1 MNFKLNKL
9 TLSLIL
15 NAICTVAVIA
25 LSIVVSNQQSEIK
38 ILQKN
43 QIITTDISTYDS
55 RILDCENRILDL
67 EDNLSSSNDR
77 IDDLIR
83 AFNSLVSELNGWQFI

>member
-38 ILQKN
+38 ILQKK

-77 IDDLIR
+77 IDNLIR
-83 AFNSLVSELNGWQFI
+83 AFNSLVSELNGCQFI

>member
-38 ILQKN
+38 ILQKK
-43 QIITTDISTYDS
+43 QIITTDTYDS

-77 IDDLIR
+77 IDNLIR

>member
-38 ILQKN
+38 ILQKK

-55 RILDCENRILDL
+55 LILDCENRILDL

-77 IDDLIR
+77 IDNLIR

>member
-38 ILQKN
+38 ILQKK

-77 IDDLIR
+77 IDNLTR